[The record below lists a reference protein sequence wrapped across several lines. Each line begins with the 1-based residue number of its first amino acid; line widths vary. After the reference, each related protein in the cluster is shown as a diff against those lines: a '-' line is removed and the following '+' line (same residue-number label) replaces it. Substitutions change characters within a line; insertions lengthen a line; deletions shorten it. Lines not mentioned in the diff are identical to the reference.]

1 MSGKQL
7 KDCAAY
13 DSYCEYIS
21 NGTAIIGFEKMPT
34 GRDGKS
40 ISSADIMLGEKM
52 CRLKAMQKDAAPEQ
66 NSEPELWCR
75 RIYETTG
82 ALRNH
87 YKLAHKLQVV
97 NRGDGHDKG
106 GRQPQATV
114 DESKNF
120 YKNMINT
127 HLARTQEAET
137 PADDEVEDADVAE
150 LAITARGRP
159 RTSNRS
165 PPTRTTR
172 PVTRDA
178 SVDPLSASTPPV
190 SLSTRRLAVTRL
202 RGPRRSKR
210 SARAAFREEQPH
222 ITTSV
227 EQPDIEA
234 TGNDPASVKHD
245 MVDDDDTFA
254 KQLHVE
260 GLEVELLEARLR
272 LAKTKRDMAMRK
284 REKRGQGRS
293 SDSSGVFG

>member
-7 KDCAAY
+7 KNCAAY
-13 DSYCEYIS
+13 DRYCEYIS
-21 NGTAIIGFEKMPT
+21 NGTAIIGFEKMPVR
-34 GRDGKS
+34 RDSKS

-52 CRLKAMQKDAAPEQ
+52 CRLKAMQKDAAPEKD
-66 NSEPELWCR
+66 SEPELWCR
-75 RIYETTG
+75 KTYKTTG

-87 YKLAHKLQVV
+87 YKLGHKLQVV

-127 HLARTQEAET
+127 HLARTQ
-137 PADDEVEDADVAE
+137 DGEVEDADVAE
-150 LAITARGRP
+150 FGITARGRP
-159 RTSNRS
+159 RASNRS
-165 PPTRTTR
+165 QPTRATR

-178 SVDPLSASTPPV
+178 SVDPLAASTPAV
-190 SLSTRRLAVTRL
+190 SLSTRQRPVSTIVGSRI
-202 RGPRRSKR
+202 SKR
-210 SARAAFREEQPH
+210 RASAAFREEQTQ

-234 TGNDPASVKHD
+234 TSNDPASVKHD
-245 MVDDDDTFA
+245 MVDDDDDHTFA
-254 KQLHVE
+254 EQLHVE

-272 LAKTKRDMAMRK
+272 LAKTRRDMAMRK
-284 REKRGQGRS
+284 RGKRGRERS
-293 SDSSGVFG
+293 PNSSGVFG